1 MLLPN
6 SSPGLVLDGPSD
18 TGCEPPP
25 VWKRTYMPL
34 PSMFWPSPAMPT
46 SA

>member
-1 MLLPN
+1 MKLPN
-6 SSPGLVLDGPSD
+6 ISPLLVEFGPSD
-18 TGCEPPP
+18 TVCEPPP

-34 PSMFWPSPAMPT
+34 PSKFWPSPAIPT